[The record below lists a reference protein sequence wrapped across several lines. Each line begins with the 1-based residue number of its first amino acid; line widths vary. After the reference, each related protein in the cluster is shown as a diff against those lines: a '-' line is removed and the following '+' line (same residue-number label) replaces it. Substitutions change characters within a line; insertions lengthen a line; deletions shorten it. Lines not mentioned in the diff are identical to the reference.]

1 METTET
7 LPVNEGA
14 ITYQPTEL
22 ELLNLKVAAIAGWTD
37 IKIWNPSA
45 LKKSYTGVNLAHPEL
60 GVHIPNY
67 VESIDAIA
75 LVFQYHQLNWD
86 ASVAWNG
93 RSYAKDYHFNKNYGA
108 EAQNLALALCKL
120 LLKINPDPIK
130 KQEVAVIDDD
140 GDIDEPTVIEATF
153 G

>member
-1 METTET
+1 MKK
-7 LPVNEGA
+7 
-14 ITYQPTEL
+14 QEL
-22 ELLNLKVAAIAGWTD
+22 INLNSQVAEIAGWTD

-75 LVFQYHQLNWD
+75 LVFQHHQLNWD

-93 RSYAKDYHFNKNYGA
+93 KSYAKDYHFNKNYGA

-120 LLKINPDPIK
+120 LLEINPDPIK
-130 KQEVAVIDDD
+130 PSPKPKVAVIDDD
-140 GDIDEPTVIEATF
+140 GEVDEPTVIEASF
-153 G
+153 S